1 MTHEIPEQPG
11 EAGWYTDPDGNYQ
24 HQQYWDGERWTG
36 DYRRDPATLPE
47 RRGWRQAVRT
57 WIVTIVA
64 IVGGFLAG
72 IAAVVVFSQLSSGAA
87 LGPTVAPIRGLV
99 HLGTW
104 ALVGVFIYRVG
115 RQFMRTNG

>member
-36 DYRRDPATLPE
+36 DYRRDPATFPQQ
-47 RRGWRQAVRT
+47 RGRAGVVIWL
-57 WIVTIVA
+57 VA

-72 IAAVVVFSQLSSGAA
+72 IAVVALLMYTGITAT
-87 LGPTVAPIRGLV
+87 LGPGTTGVVGLI
-99 HLGTW
+99 HIATW
-104 ALVGVFIYRVG
+104 VLVGSLIVKVG
-115 RQFMRTNG
+115 RAFKGTPGEG